1 MSDLIQDNYIFLN
14 ENHKSKEDTLAF
26 IAKKAKEYNICDDEK
41 GLLTDLLNRKKNFL
55 QACKMDLLFHMHV
68 VLM

>member
-41 GLLTDLLNRKKNFL
+41 GLLTDLLNHKRIFYRL
-55 QACKMDLLFHMHV
+55 ARWICYSTCT
-68 VLM
+68 